1 MADAVVLILYDEK
14 KNILFQKR
22 DKHALKHPNQWSF
35 FGGAMESNETPK
47 EAVQREALEELN
59 FTSKQYM
66 LATVTEIK
74 NDGTKFYFLAKCADK
89 NMLHLREGKAMLW
102 ISLEEAKKLS
112 LVP

>member
-47 EAVQREALEELN
+47 EAVQREALEN
-59 FTSKQYM
+59 
-66 LATVTEIK
+66 
-74 NDGTKFYFLAKCADK
+74 
-89 NMLHLREGKAMLW
+89 
-102 ISLEEAKKLS
+102 
-112 LVP
+112 